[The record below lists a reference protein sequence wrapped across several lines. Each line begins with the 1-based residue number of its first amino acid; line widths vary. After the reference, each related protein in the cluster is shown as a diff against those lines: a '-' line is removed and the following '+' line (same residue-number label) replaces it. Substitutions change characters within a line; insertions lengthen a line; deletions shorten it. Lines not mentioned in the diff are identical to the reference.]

1 MRGRKPIVAADNV
14 VAGPF
19 AGPGVVL
26 AEPDWLTAFPDG
38 DGWGAAAAALAA
50 ARWHGAV
57 ADMTRLRTLG
67 PENAAALEILAV
79 NYARWRLAEAH
90 VAMHGPIVPAPR
102 TGVPMHSPYLAVA
115 NGAAEKVLKI
125 EAELGLPPSMRG
137 RVGRAEAA
145 KKAPTAADRFLGSQ
159 KATSAP

>member
-19 AGPGVVL
+19 TGPGVAL

-38 DGWGAAAAALAA
+38 WGEAAAALAA
-50 ARWHGAV
+50 ARWRGAV

-79 NYARWRLAEAH
+79 NYARWRLAVAH
-90 VAMHGPIVPAPR
+90 VAVHGPIVPAPR
-102 TGVPMHSPYLAVA
+102 TGVPMHNPYLAVA

-125 EAELGLPPSMRG
+125 EVELGLPPSMRG

-145 KKAPTAADRFLGSQ
+145 KKAPSAADRFLGSQ
-159 KATSAP
+159 KANPAS